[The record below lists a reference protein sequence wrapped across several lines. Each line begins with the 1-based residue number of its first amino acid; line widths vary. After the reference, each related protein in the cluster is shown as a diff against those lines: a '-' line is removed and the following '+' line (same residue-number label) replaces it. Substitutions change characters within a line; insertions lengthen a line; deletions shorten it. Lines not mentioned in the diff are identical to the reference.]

1 VNDRQLDDDTVLATR
16 AQQGDQAAFATLV
29 RRHASNAHR
38 AAFLITRSSADADD
52 ALQDGTVKAFY
63 NLHRFDPV
71 RPFRPWFVTIV
82 ANTARNRARSRSRRD
97 ALALRV
103 MTVDPPSDPA
113 DDAVASEERG
123 RLLHHLEALPDKLRS
138 PVALRHVLGLSE
150 RETAAAL
157 GIRLGTVKSR
167 VSRGLELLRQAM
179 RGDSA

>member
-1 VNDRQLDDDTVLATR
+1 MTDRPFDDDRVLATR

-29 RRHASNAHR
+29 RRHASIAHR

-52 ALQDGTVKAFY
+52 ALQDGTVRAFY

-71 RPFRPWFVTIV
+71 RPFRPWFVTII
-82 ANTARNRARSRSRRD
+82 ANTARNRARSSSRRE

-113 DDAVASEERG
+113 DHAVASEEG
-123 RLLHHLEALPDKLRS
+123 DTLLRHLDALPDKLRS

-167 VSRGLELLRQAM
+167 VSRGLDLLRQAM
-179 RGDSA
+179 GGDAA

>member
-1 VNDRQLDDDTVLATR
+1 VTDRPFDDDRDLATR

-29 RRHASNAHR
+29 RRHASIAHR

-52 ALQDGTVKAFY
+52 ALQDGTVRAFY
-63 NLHRFDPV
+63 NLHRFDAA

-82 ANTARNRARSRSRRD
+82 ANTARNRVRSSSRRE

-103 MTVDPPSDPA
+103 MKVDPPSDPA
-113 DDAVASEERG
+113 DHAVASEESD
-123 RLLHHLEALPDKLRS
+123 RLLRHLDALPDKLRS

-167 VSRGLELLRQAM
+167 VSRGLDLLRQAM
-179 RGDSA
+179 GGDTA